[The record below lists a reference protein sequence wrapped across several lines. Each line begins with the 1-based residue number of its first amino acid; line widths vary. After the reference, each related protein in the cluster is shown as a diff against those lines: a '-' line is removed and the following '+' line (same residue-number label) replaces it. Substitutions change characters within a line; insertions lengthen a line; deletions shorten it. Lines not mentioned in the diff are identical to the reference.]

1 MNEVVNQPVSQA
13 EIEAVIVELEQYRQR
28 LINDIIN
35 MGKKIKLSHKKV
47 EQNINEHPE
56 INKIDQILKQ
66 LRAQI
71 GS

>member
-1 MNEVVNQPVSQA
+1 MNEVVNQPASQA

-28 LINDIIN
+28 LVNDIIN
-35 MGKKIKLSHKKV
+35 MGKKIKLSQKKV

-56 INKIDQILKQ
+56 INKIDQILQQ

-71 GS
+71 SS

>member
-1 MNEVVNQPVSQA
+1 MNEVVNQPASQA

-28 LINDIIN
+28 LVNDIIN
-35 MGKKIKLSHKKV
+35 MGKKIKLSQKKV

-56 INKIDQILKQ
+56 INKIDQILQQ